1 MRSAPSNSATWYWA
15 AHSTSNVTFIRLCCS
30 SGGIEAGSIFLDK
43 HWELHLEKAALQ
55 LEIHMLAVLLENL
68 GFFFFFSLTLLVVLS
83 FITVIW
89 QRFGYLSPV
98 WHNLSSLPLSAKR
111 FFISGP
117 FPPVAGVGNTFSQ
130 VCGFLDW
137 VLKFAQCLYNTG
149 AQKGRIAKM
158 INQSGDLSSL
168 ETFIFPG
175 MMNSSRNLYLQLD
188 QVGDNCFSRWLF
200 GLDLCPEASEE
211 GQGVNK
217 PAPRAA
223 PYSMEAGPLGTQ
235 TILASAWEVG
245 THLFFPPK
253 VFAGASCADFIYL
266 FLLLL
271 FFIAL

>member
-1 MRSAPSNSATWYWA
+1 
-15 AHSTSNVTFIRLCCS
+15 
-30 SGGIEAGSIFLDK
+30 
-43 HWELHLEKAALQ
+43 
-55 LEIHMLAVLLENL
+55 MLAVLLENL

-188 QVGDNCFSRWLF
+188 QVGDNCFSR
-200 GLDLCPEASEE
+200 
-211 GQGVNK
+211 
-217 PAPRAA
+217 
-223 PYSMEAGPLGTQ
+223 
-235 TILASAWEVG
+235 
-245 THLFFPPK
+245 
-253 VFAGASCADFIYL
+253 
-266 FLLLL
+266 
-271 FFIAL
+271 